1 MDRGFGVTGS
11 LDAAIVRELA
21 PVLDELGYR
30 TLWINDTPDG
40 DSLAGCAAAAAVTDR
55 LRVATGVIAVDR
67 RGPADIAR
75 DARDRGIPADR
86 LTIGIGSGTAAKPL
100 ARVRAAVADLRRL
113 VEPGTGVAVG
123 ALGPK
128 MTRLAATDAD
138 EVLLN
143 WLTPAAASISAGEI
157 RSARPAGA
165 GRPARVT
172 AYVRVAMEPAA
183 IARLATEAERYG
195 SYPSY
200 AAHFR
205 RFGVSAVETTI
216 GAEDVATVHE
226 RLDAYA
232 GSVDEIVV
240 RAITG
245 EETLD
250 AYIALARACAP
261 VSAG

>member
-11 LDAAIVRELA
+11 LDVGVVGALA
-21 PVLDELGYR
+21 PVLEELGYT

-67 RGPADIAR
+67 RTPAEIAR
-75 DARDRGIPADR
+75 DGRDRGIPAAR
-86 LTIGIGSGTAAKPL
+86 LTIGIGSGMAAKPL

-113 VEPGTGVAVG
+113 VEPGTGIAVG

-128 MTRLAATDAD
+128 MTHLAATEAD

-143 WLTPAAASISAGEI
+143 WLTPAAASVSAKEI
-157 RSARPAGA
+157 RSARPAGE
-165 GRPARVT
+165 GRLARVT
-172 AYVRVAMEPAA
+172 AYVRIAMDPAA
-183 IARLATEAERYG
+183 IARLTTEAERYG

-216 GAEDVATVHE
+216 GTEDAATVHE
-226 RLDAYA
+226 RLEAYD

-245 EETLD
+245 EDTLD

-261 VSAG
+261 TSAG